1 MVFLTHGCHT
11 ERGFGHKS
19 EAFTTTYREK
29 CCERWDGKYMERLYL
44 RGSSVTDMKRHSG
57 N

>member
-44 RGSSVTDMKRHSG
+44 RGSSVTGMKRHSG